1 MDIRPRD
8 TYKVESHVD
17 LSAET
22 VRSLTVLYQP
32 LIGGDGVL
40 IWLTLASEAESSRT
54 QDTHQRLFSL
64 MDMHADTFE
73 RARARLEEYML
84 VRSYVREGENRNSY
98 VYVLNQP
105 MRAQDFFES
114 NVFTARYI
122 KAVGQKQFELTTSRL
137 EAGTVSLQGYKDITR
152 AVRNTKE
159 ENLDNDVHYTKIR
172 QKYTFAG
179 DDTTINFDYEHF
191 IAITSVLVFPAEL
204 RTQENL
210 YLIGKLAT
218 VYGLSPERMCILVS
232 RCVSIDT
239 MEFNG
244 EKLKVLASRQ
254 QPDITKARDPYALSP
269 VSFLQ
274 AKQNGAAVSLTDRH
288 ILEHLSMDMKFS
300 NEVINV
306 MIEYILKISDNRLNP
321 KFVDMVA
328 GEWARDGI
336 STKEQA
342 LLETKK
348 QLKTNAKHISVK
360 VPEYYRK
367 QQEGKKQEEH
377 QASSGTIEEIRK
389 MQKEMGGE
397 N

>member
-8 TYKVESHVD
+8 TYRVESHAD
-17 LSAET
+17 LSYET
-22 VRSLTVLYQP
+22 IRSLTLLYQP
-32 LIGGDGVL
+32 LVGGDGIL
-40 IWLTLASEAESSRT
+40 IWLTLACEAAGHS

-64 MDMHADTFE
+64 MDMHADTFD
-73 RARARLEEYML
+73 RAKARLEEYML
-84 VRSYVREGENRNSY
+84 LRSYLKEGENRNSY

-114 NVFTARYI
+114 SVFANRYI
-122 KAVGQKQFELTTSRL
+122 KAVGQKQFEVTSSRL

-159 ENLDNDVHYTKIR
+159 EQMDNDVQYTKVR
-172 QKYTFAG
+172 KRYTFTA
-179 DDTTINFDYEHF
+179 DDTTINFDYERF

-210 YLIGKLAT
+210 SLIGKLAT

-232 RCVSIDT
+232 KCVSIDT

-244 EKLKVLASRQ
+244 EKLKQLAARQ
-254 QPDITKARDPYALSP
+254 QPDVNKAKDPYSLSP

-274 AKQNGAAVSLTDRH
+274 AKQNGAAVSMTDRH
-288 ILEHLSMDMKFS
+288 LLEHLSMDMKFS

-336 STKEQA
+336 TTKKQA
-342 LLETKK
+342 LLETQKT
-348 QLKTNAKHISVK
+348 LKTKGKHISVR
-360 VPEYYRK
+360 VPAYYQQ
-367 QQEGKKQEEH
+367 QQEGKKPEEH
-377 QASSGTIEEIRK
+377 AATSTTIEEIRK